1 MTKLVINPVAFQLGN
16 LSVKWYGI
24 IMAVAIILAAF
35 MAINE
40 GKKRHIIP
48 DDFVDLLLCAVPL
61 GYVGARIYYVIF
73 EWGYYSQHPDQII
86 AIWNGGIAI
95 YGGLIAGLIVLLVFC
110 YKRELPPFLMLDI
123 ITPGVMA
130 AQILGRWGNFVNQEA
145 HGGSTTLHFLQSLHL
160 PEFIIQ
166 QMKIGGTYYKP
177 TFLYES
183 FFNLIGLILILS
195 LRHKKHV
202 FKQGE
207 VFMTYLLWYSVVRFF
222 VEGMRTDSLYIF
234 GIIRVSQALSL
245 VLFIA
250 TIILWIY
257 RRKVVKPKWYLE
269 GSGLKYPY
277 TRDQLDY

>member
-48 DDFVDLLLCAVPL
+48 DDFVDLLLWAVPL

-250 TIILWIY
+250 IIILWIY

-277 TRDQLDY
+277 TRD

>member
-1 MTKLVINPVAFQLGN
+1 
-16 LSVKWYGI
+16 
-24 IMAVAIILAAF
+24 MAVAIILAAF

-48 DDFVDLLLCAVPL
+48 DDFVDLLLWAVPL

-145 HGGSTTLHFLQSLHL
+145 HGGPTTLHFLQSLHL

-166 QMKIGGTYYKP
+166 QMKIGGTYYQP

>member
-1 MTKLVINPVAFQLGN
+1 M
-16 LSVKWYGI
+16 
-24 IMAVAIILAAF
+24 LACWV
-35 MAINE
+35 AINE
-40 GKKRHIIP
+40 GKKRQIIP
-48 DDFVDLLLCAVPL
+48 DDFVDLLLWAVPL

-73 EWGYYSQHPDQII
+73 EWGYYSQHPEQII

-95 YGGLIAGLIVLLVFC
+95 YGGLIAGLIVLLIFC
-110 YKRELPPFLMLDI
+110 YKRMLPPFLMLDI
-123 ITPGVMA
+123 IAPGVMA

-145 HGGSTTLHFLQSLHL
+145 HGAPTTLHFLQSLHL
-160 PEFIIQ
+160 PQFIIE
-166 QMKIGGTYYKP
+166 QMKIGGTYYQP

-195 LRHKKHV
+195 LRHKKHL

-245 VLFIA
+245 ILFIA

-257 RRKVVKPKWYLE
+257 RRKVVNPKWYLD

-277 TRDQLDY
+277 SRD

>member
-1 MTKLVINPVAFQLGN
+1 MNG
-16 LSVKWYGI
+16 
-24 IMAVAIILAAF
+24 
-35 MAINE
+35 
-40 GKKRHIIP
+40 
-48 DDFVDLLLCAVPL
+48 
-61 GYVGARIYYVIF
+61 
-73 EWGYYSQHPDQII
+73 GYYSQHPEQII

-95 YGGLIAGLIVLLVFC
+95 YGGLIAGLIVLLIFC
-110 YKRELPPFLMLDI
+110 YKRMLPPFLMLDI
-123 ITPGVMA
+123 IAPGVMA

-145 HGGSTTLHFLQSLHL
+145 HGAPTTLHFLQSLHL
-160 PEFIIQ
+160 PQFIIE
-166 QMKIGGTYYKP
+166 QMKIGGTYYQP

-195 LRHKKHV
+195 LRHKKHL

-245 VLFIA
+245 ILFIA

-257 RRKVVKPKWYLE
+257 RRKVVNPKWYLD

-277 TRDQLDY
+277 SRD